1 MRSDRRKNPPHKIP
15 QKYLFAGKTGGLKT
29 GEKYSLPHMAEVA
42 GINAKTLHSRLRAK
56 QCKIITDYDLR
67 MAKAAYNNDA
77 DKPFITRL
85 ESAEDILSQKWLSR
99 ALV

>member
-1 MRSDRRKNPPHKIP
+1 MHNDRRRDAGKTPK
-15 QKYLFAGKTGGLKT
+15 KYLFAGKKGGLKN
-29 GEKYSLPHMAEVA
+29 GEKYTLPHMAEVA

-67 MAKAAYNNDA
+67 VAKAAYNNNA
-77 DKPFITRL
+77 DKPFETRL
-85 ESAEDILSQKWLSR
+85 ESAETIMSQQWLAK